1 MISRQTTHGDQIPL
15 RGKKIAVLG
24 GLGFIGNALV
34 SRLSMDSELDVIRV
48 VDRETSRVEFGEA
61 KHVEMHRADACD
73 RTKVENALRGCSV
86 VFNLVG
92 QGGHLES
99 MDAPVQDLESNIRA
113 QLTILE
119 ACKSAAPGAHLIFA
133 STRQVYGT
141 PRSLPVSED
150 QPANPI
156 DINGIHK
163 LTAERYHLL
172 YSRLRTVQST
182 VLRLTNTYGPGMR
195 THGPNSTFL
204 GAWIHNLMKGN
215 PISIF
220 GRGLG
225 IRDLTHIDDVVEAFM
240 YAATHRTHTADEI
253 FNIGS
258 DSPVTLLEIAQHLT
272 SLSHARSK
280 IEFVPFPCLLESIDI
295 GSYVSDSTKF
305 RLRTGWEP
313 KIPLREGLHS
323 TLESFGLLRK
333 PTPQRLCE

>member
-1 MISRQTTHGDQIPL
+1 MIARKTTHGDQIPL
-15 RGKKIAVLG
+15 GGKKVAVLG

-34 SRLSMDSELDVIRV
+34 SRLSMESEPDVIRV
-48 VDRETSRVEFGEA
+48 MDREASGVEFGEA
-61 KHVEMHRADACD
+61 KRVEMHRADVCD
-73 RTKVENALRGCSV
+73 RVKVENAVRGCSV

-99 MDAPVQDLESNIRA
+99 MLAPHQDLESNISA

-119 ACKSAAPGAHLIFA
+119 ACKTAAPGAHLIFA

-141 PRSLPVSED
+141 SRSLPVSED

-172 YSRLRTVQST
+172 YSRLGAVQST

-195 THGPNSTFL
+195 TNGPNSTFL
-204 GAWIHNLMKGN
+204 GAWIRNLMKGN
-215 PISIF
+215 PIPIF
-220 GRGLG
+220 GEGLG

-240 YAATHRTHTADEI
+240 YAATHRTHTVDEI
-253 FNIGS
+253 FNVGS

-280 IEFVPFPCLLESIDI
+280 IEFVPFPRLLESIDI
-295 GSYVSDSTKF
+295 GNYVSDSTRF

-313 KIPLREGLHS
+313 KISLSDGLRS
-323 TLESFGLLRK
+323 TLESFGILRK
-333 PTPQRLCE
+333 LTP

>member
-1 MISRQTTHGDQIPL
+1 MIARKTTHGDQIPL
-15 RGKKIAVLG
+15 RGKKVAVLG
-24 GLGFIGNALV
+24 GLGFIGSALV
-34 SRLSMDSELDVIRV
+34 SRLSMESEPDVIRV
-48 VDRETSRVEFGEA
+48 MDREASGVEFGEA
-61 KHVEMHRADACD
+61 KRVEMHRADVCD
-73 RTKVENALRGCSV
+73 RVKVENAVRGCSV

-99 MDAPVQDLESNIRA
+99 MLAPLQDLESNISA

-119 ACKSAAPGAHLIFA
+119 ACKTAAPGAHLIFA

-172 YSRLRTVQST
+172 YSRLGAVQST

-220 GRGLG
+220 GEGLG

-240 YAATHRTHTADEI
+240 RAATLRVHTADDI

-280 IEFVPFPCLLESIDI
+280 IEFVPFPRLLESIDI
-295 GSYVSDSTKF
+295 VSYVSDSTRF

-313 KIPLREGLHS
+313 KISLSDGLRS
-323 TLESFGLLRK
+323 TLESFGILRK
-333 PTPQRLCE
+333 LTP